1 MEINIKDL
9 KLIKN
14 KFNKLPRITWIYFQI
29 DDKWSK
35 AWYIKCD
42 EDNSYVLVR
51 YPYGP
56 YKKLIINDEKIYI
69 TKDDYNKY
77 IKIKK
82 KKKIVFKIK
91 KTLKKK

>member
-14 KFNKLPRITWIYFQI
+14 KFDKLPRISWIYFQI

-35 AWYIKCD
+35 TWFIKCD
-42 EDNSYVLVR
+42 EDNKYILVR

-56 YKKLIINDEKIYI
+56 YKKLILTEHKIYI
-69 TKDDYNKY
+69 EKNLYNKY

-82 KKKIVFKIK
+82 KKKILFKIK
-91 KTLKKK
+91 KKS